1 MNGRKKKHIRF
12 ILEYTVS
19 FAVLFLL
26 IYLGFILNHRSF
38 IWFYD
43 GNKQHFPA
51 LLYLRDYYLKVAG
64 NLFSG
69 HFTLPMFDFSI
80 GMGED
85 ILTTLNFYGMGNPLT
100 LFSVFV
106 PKQHMEMFYDFLV
119 AFRMYLAGL
128 TFIFYCR
135 NRGKGRAVSL
145 AGAWLYVFS
154 GYVLHVAVKHPFFI
168 SPMILLPLMLTGVD
182 RYREKK
188 RSGLLIG
195 SVFLCALNG
204 FYFFYMNS
212 IFVCLSALISVFAG
226 KMQGKIKV
234 FCGFALR
241 YVAGTAMAASLF
253 LPVILSFLSSS
264 RNDSAVNPGNLWLFD
279 GERYLTIFS
288 GLIGTPHI
296 TWDYLGMAAIV
307 LPALIVLF
315 ATRGRWKLKSSF
327 LIWTLMML
335 IPAGGYIMN
344 GFSYVSG
351 RFLYLV
357 TFVYAYCVVEVLPEF
372 MTMKRLSKV
381 LMLVMTIGYTTAA
394 AFGEEKDLWYT
405 WFGVVTLILTI
416 LVLFLLASRWAV
428 RWRWQVKMSLVLGM
442 LAISLIGN
450 GWLLFDSHAQ
460 NYMDQFLA
468 QGQASANLA
477 EAAET
482 EVKKCADDEFYRVDV
497 QDKEI
502 QNTGLASGIYGV
514 STYLSLSNPYR
525 LSWDSVVENGAV
537 EDSMFKVNGLDQRS
551 GLEAL
556 ACVRYYIA
564 PAGDD
569 SKVPCGFERRKTFTK
584 NGAAYN
590 LYENP
595 TSLAFGTT
603 YDAVQK
609 KTEEWEKASGCEKE
623 SRMLTT
629 MVRDDVE
636 NETSVETGKTKD
648 SGTPELPYEITGKR
662 RIEIQGEDIIVKKKH
677 ARLKLKVE
685 ADSLAE
691 TYVRL
696 GDYEITNER
705 FRYCDI
711 TASLGTVQKSLRV
724 LTPEW
729 NWYFGRK
736 EYLFHLGKMSGEMEI
751 TLEFQV
757 EGRFSKKDLQV
768 FGKKEET
775 IKTQIN
781 RRNEYTLQNIKRTGN
796 IVRGEINVPEKRYLQ
811 LSVPYSSGWRAY
823 VDGKETETYAANV
836 MFLGMDIPAGN
847 HTVEIRYRTPGLV
860 AGVILSLI
868 GCLAAGF
875 ILWYERKERKHGL

>member
-1 MNGRKKKHIRF
+1 MNGQKKKHIRF
-12 ILEYTVS
+12 ILEYTAS

-188 RSGLLIG
+188 RGGLLIG

-307 LPALIVLF
+307 LPALIVFF

-327 LIWTLMML
+327 LIWTL
-335 IPAGGYIMN
+335 A
-344 GFSYVSG
+344 
-351 RFLYLV
+351 
-357 TFVYAYCVVEVLPEF
+357 
-372 MTMKRLSKV
+372 
-381 LMLVMTIGYTTAA
+381 
-394 AFGEEKDLWYT
+394 
-405 WFGVVTLILTI
+405 IL
-416 LVLFLLASRWAV
+416 
-428 RWRWQVKMSLVLGM
+428 
-442 LAISLIGN
+442 
-450 GWLLFDSHAQ
+450 
-460 NYMDQFLA
+460 
-468 QGQASANLA
+468 
-477 EAAET
+477 
-482 EVKKCADDEFYRVDV
+482 
-497 QDKEI
+497 
-502 QNTGLASGIYGV
+502 
-514 STYLSLSNPYR
+514 
-525 LSWDSVVENGAV
+525 
-537 EDSMFKVNGLDQRS
+537 
-551 GLEAL
+551 
-556 ACVRYYIA
+556 
-564 PAGDD
+564 
-569 SKVPCGFERRKTFTK
+569 
-584 NGAAYN
+584 
-590 LYENP
+590 
-595 TSLAFGTT
+595 
-603 YDAVQK
+603 
-609 KTEEWEKASGCEKE
+609 
-623 SRMLTT
+623 
-629 MVRDDVE
+629 
-636 NETSVETGKTKD
+636 
-648 SGTPELPYEITGKR
+648 
-662 RIEIQGEDIIVKKKH
+662 
-677 ARLKLKVE
+677 
-685 ADSLAE
+685 
-691 TYVRL
+691 
-696 GDYEITNER
+696 
-705 FRYCDI
+705 
-711 TASLGTVQKSLRV
+711 
-724 LTPEW
+724 
-729 NWYFGRK
+729 
-736 EYLFHLGKMSGEMEI
+736 
-751 TLEFQV
+751 
-757 EGRFSKKDLQV
+757 
-768 FGKKEET
+768 
-775 IKTQIN
+775 
-781 RRNEYTLQNIKRTGN
+781 
-796 IVRGEINVPEKRYLQ
+796 
-811 LSVPYSSGWRAY
+811 
-823 VDGKETETYAANV
+823 
-836 MFLGMDIPAGN
+836 
-847 HTVEIRYRTPGLV
+847 
-860 AGVILSLI
+860 
-868 GCLAAGF
+868 
-875 ILWYERKERKHGL
+875 

>member
-1 MNGRKKKHIRF
+1 
-12 ILEYTVS
+12 
-19 FAVLFLL
+19 
-26 IYLGFILNHRSF
+26 
-38 IWFYD
+38 
-43 GNKQHFPA
+43 
-51 LLYLRDYYLKVAG
+51 
-64 NLFSG
+64 
-69 HFTLPMFDFSI
+69 
-80 GMGED
+80 
-85 ILTTLNFYGMGNPLT
+85 
-100 LFSVFV
+100 
-106 PKQHMEMFYDFLV
+106 
-119 AFRMYLAGL
+119 
-128 TFIFYCR
+128 
-135 NRGKGRAVSL
+135 
-145 AGAWLYVFS
+145 
-154 GYVLHVAVKHPFFI
+154 
-168 SPMILLPLMLTGVD
+168 
-182 RYREKK
+182 
-188 RSGLLIG
+188 
-195 SVFLCALNG
+195 
-204 FYFFYMNS
+204 
-212 IFVCLSALISVFAG
+212 
-226 KMQGKIKV
+226 
-234 FCGFALR
+234 
-241 YVAGTAMAASLF
+241 
-253 LPVILSFLSSS
+253 
-264 RNDSAVNPGNLWLFD
+264 
-279 GERYLTIFS
+279 
-288 GLIGTPHI
+288 
-296 TWDYLGMAAIV
+296 
-307 LPALIVLF
+307 
-315 ATRGRWKLKSSF
+315 
-327 LIWTLMML
+327 
-335 IPAGGYIMN
+335 
-344 GFSYVSG
+344 
-351 RFLYLV
+351 
-357 TFVYAYCVVEVLPEF
+357 
-372 MTMKRLSKV
+372 
-381 LMLVMTIGYTTAA
+381 
-394 AFGEEKDLWYT
+394 
-405 WFGVVTLILTI
+405 
-416 LVLFLLASRWAV
+416 
-428 RWRWQVKMSLVLGM
+428 
-442 LAISLIGN
+442 
-450 GWLLFDSHAQ
+450 
-460 NYMDQFLA
+460 MDQFLA

-584 NGAAYN
+584 NGAAYD

-603 YDAVQK
+603 YDVVQK

-629 MVRDDVE
+629 MVRDDIE

-685 ADSLAE
+685 ADHLAE

-711 TASLGTVQKSLRV
+711 TASLGTVQKTLRV

-736 EYLFHLGKMSGEMEI
+736 EYLFHLGKMSGEVEI

-811 LSVPYSSGWRAY
+811 LPVPYSSGWRAY

-836 MFLGMDIPAGN
+836 MFLGMDIPEGN

>member
-1 MNGRKKKHIRF
+1 MNGQKKKHIRF
-12 ILEYTVS
+12 ILEYTAS

-64 NLFSG
+64 NFFSG

-85 ILTTLNFYGMGNPLT
+85 ILTTLNFYGLGDPLT
-100 LFSVFV
+100 LLSVFV

-119 AFRMYLAGL
+119 VFRMYLAGL

-188 RSGLLIG
+188 RGGLLIG

-212 IFVCLSALISVFAG
+212 IFVCLSVLISVFAG

-241 YVAGTAMAASLF
+241 YVAGTAMAAGLF
-253 LPVILSFLSSS
+253 LPVILSFLSSN

-381 LMLVMTIGYTTAA
+381 LVLVMAIGYTTAV

-482 EVKKCADDEFYRVDV
+482 EVENCADDEFYRVDV

-569 SKVPCGFERRKTFTK
+569 SRVPCGFERRKTFMK
-584 NGAAYN
+584 NGAAYD

-595 TSLAFGTT
+595 TPLAFGIT

-629 MVRDDVE
+629 MVRDVE
-636 NETSVETGKTKD
+636 DKTSVETGKTKD
-648 SGTPELPYEITGKR
+648 SEMLKLPYEITGKR

-685 ADSLAE
+685 ADHLAE

-736 EYLFHLGKMSGEMEI
+736 EYLFHLGKMSGEVEI

-823 VDGKETETYAANV
+823 VDGEETEVYAANV
-836 MFLGMDIPAGN
+836 MFLGIDIPAGN

-860 AGVILSLI
+860 TGVILSLI

>member
-1 MNGRKKKHIRF
+1 MNGQRKKN
-12 ILEYTVS
+12 ILFMIEYTAS

-26 IYLGFILNHRSF
+26 IYLGFIMNHRSF
-38 IWFYD
+38 VWFYD

-51 LLYLRDYYLKVAG
+51 LLYLRDYYMKVAG
-64 NLFSG
+64 NIFSG

-85 ILTTLNFYGMGNPLT
+85 ILTTLNFYGLGDPLT
-100 LFSVFV
+100 LLSVFV
-106 PKQHMEMFYDFLV
+106 PKQNMEMFYNFLV

-168 SPMILLPLMLTGVD
+168 TPMILLPLMLTGVD

-188 RSGLLIG
+188 RGGLLIG

-212 IFVCLSALISVFAG
+212 IFVCIFILISVFAG
-226 KMQGKIKV
+226 KIQGKIKCL
-234 FCGFALR
+234 CGIALR
-241 YVAGTAMAASLF
+241 YVTGTAMAAGLLLPTILF
-253 LPVILSFLSSS
+253 FISSN
-264 RNDSAVNPGNLWLFD
+264 RNESAVNPGNLWLFD
-279 GERYLTIFS
+279 GKRYLTIVS

-296 TWDYLGMAAIV
+296 TWDYLGMAAI
-307 LPALIVLF
+307 LIPAMIVLF
-315 ATRGRWKLKSSF
+315 ASRGRWKLKSTF

-344 GFSYVSG
+344 GFTYVSG

-357 TFVYAYCVVEVLPEF
+357 TFIYAFCVVEVLPEL

-381 LMLVMTIGYTTAA
+381 LVLAAAIGYTTTVTC
-394 AFGEEKDLWYT
+394 GKERDLWYA
-405 WFGVVTLILTI
+405 WFGVATLILTV
-416 LVLFLLASRWAV
+416 LVVFLLASRWAAG
-428 RWRWQVKMSLVLGM
+428 WRWKTKISLVLGM
-442 LAISLIGN
+442 IVIQLMGN

-460 NYMDQFLA
+460 NYIDQFLP

-482 EVKKCADDEFYRVDV
+482 EVENCAEDEFYRVDV

-502 QNTGLASGIYGV
+502 QNAGLVTGNYGV
-514 STYLSLSNPYR
+514 STYLSLSSPYR

-569 SKVPCGFERRKTFTK
+569 SRVPCGFEWRKTYTK
-584 NGAAYN
+584 NGAAYD

-595 TSLAFGTT
+595 DPLAFGTA
-603 YDAVQK
+603 YDRIQQK
-609 KTEEWEKASGCEKE
+609 TDEWEKASGCQKE

-629 MVRDDVE
+629 MVRDDAE
-636 NETSVETGKTKD
+636 DTTGVETGKTED
-648 SGTPELPYEITGKR
+648 SGTLELPYEITGKR
-662 RIEIQGEDIIVKKKH
+662 RIEIQGEEIVVKKKH
-677 ARLKLKVE
+677 ARLQLKVA
-685 ADSLAE
+685 ADNLAE

-696 GDYEITNER
+696 GNYEITNER
-705 FRYCDI
+705 FHYCDI
-711 TASLGTVQKSLRV
+711 TASLGTVQKTLRV

-736 EYLFHLGKMSGEMEI
+736 EYLFHLGKMSGEVEI

-757 EGRFSKKDLQV
+757 QGRFSCKDLQV

-775 IKTQIN
+775 IKGQIDS
-781 RRNEYTLQNIKRTGN
+781 RNKYTLQNIKRTDN
-796 IVRGEINVPEKRYLQ
+796 EVYGEINVPENRYLQ
-811 LSVPYSSGWRAY
+811 LSVPYSSGWSAY
-823 VDGKETETYAANV
+823 VDGKETGTYAANV
-836 MFLGMDIPAGN
+836 MFLGIDIPAGK

-868 GCLAAGF
+868 GCVAACL
-875 ILWYERKERKHGL
+875 ILWYERKERKRGL